1 MMADTVDF
9 RLDYPV
15 EFKGEKIEVLTF
27 RRRKARDLVAMDAVK
42 GDMTKTLAMYAS
54 MCGKPL
60 PVIEDMDADDF
71 ERMLQETLPLMGKAA
86 AAMAAK
92 AELQAVEPA
101 SP

>member
-15 EFKGEKIEVLTF
+15 EFKGERIEVLTF

-42 GDMTKTLAMYAS
+42 GDMAKTMAMYAS
-54 MCGKPL
+54 MCGRPL

-71 ERMLQETLPLMGKAA
+71 ERMVEATLPLMGKAA
-86 AAMAAK
+86 AVAAAV
-92 AELQAVEPA
+92 AERQTKEPA
-101 SP
+101 SH